1 MSTYSQPSAV
11 IPWHVL
17 PLVAVA
23 SVAAIA
29 LLGAAPLIGHALRNA
44 SAEPANPATQ
54 PAPAVAQTAPLPS
67 AISSIFRPSVQYW
80 GAKITTWAQNAGIDP
95 NLLATVMQ
103 IESCGDPNAVS
114 GSGAQ
119 GLFQVMPF
127 HFAAGENMQDPD
139 TNALRSTNYL
149 KQGLAISNG
158 NASLTL
164 AGYNGGHSQISK
176 AFELW
181 PQETQRYFHW
191 GSGIFQ
197 EASSGADLSPTLEAW
212 LAAGGASLCEQA
224 EQRLGMP

>member
-1 MSTYSQPSAV
+1 MSTYPQSSPLV
-11 IPWHVL
+11 PWHVL
-17 PLVAVA
+17 PLLAVA
-23 SVAAIA
+23 SVATVA
-29 LLGAAPLIGHALRNA
+29 LLGAAPLIGHTLRDA
-44 SAEPANPATQ
+44 PAQPANPAIQ
-54 PAPAVAQTAPLPS
+54 PVPAVAQPALPS
-67 AISSIFRPSVQYW
+67 AISVIFRPSVQYW
-80 GAKITTWAQNAGIDP
+80 GAKISAWAETAGIDP

-127 HFAAGENMQDPD
+127 HFAEGENMQDPD

-197 EASSGADLSPTLEAW
+197 EASSGAGVSPTLEAW

-224 EQRLGMP
+224 EQRLGIP